1 MKLLVLG
8 GTGPTGALVIDQA
21 LAAGDTVRALVRSP
35 EKVGASNPNL
45 EVVTGQATEPADVT
59 RALDGIDAVIVT
71 LGATKGSVITD
82 ATRALLAGAA
92 QHPVARV
99 VVLSSFAV
107 LRDRLSAPAKLM
119 SGMAMGATV
128 KDKASGEQLLRESGL
143 NYTLVYA
150 TRLTNAAATGGA
162 TAVADG
168 ETLRLGHTV
177 SRADVAAFLLAQA
190 RDTNTAQRAVTITG

>member
-8 GTGPTGALVIDQA
+8 GTGPTGALVIGQA
-21 LAAGDTVRALVRSP
+21 LTAGDTVRALVRSP
-35 EKVGASNPNL
+35 EKVGASNPHL

-59 RALDGIDAVIVT
+59 RTLDGIDAVIVT
-71 LGATKGSVITD
+71 LGATKGSIITD

-92 QHPVARV
+92 QHPSIRV

-119 SGMAMGATV
+119 TGMAMGAIIT
-128 KDKASGEQLLRESGL
+128 DKTNAEQLLRDSDL

-150 TRLTNAAATGGA
+150 TRLTNDPTTGGA
-162 TAVADG
+162 TVVADK
-168 ETLRLGHTV
+168 ETLRLSHTI
-177 SRADVAAFLLAQA
+177 SRATVAAFLLAQA
-190 RDTNTAQRAVTITG
+190 RDTHPADKVVTITG

>member
-8 GTGPTGALVIDQA
+8 GTGPTGALVIGQA
-21 LAAGDTVRALVRSP
+21 LTAGDTVRALVRSP
-35 EKVGASNPNL
+35 EKVGASNPHL

-59 RALDGIDAVIVT
+59 RTLDGIDAVIVT
-71 LGATKGSVITD
+71 LGATKGSITD

-92 QHPVARV
+92 QHPSIRV

-119 SGMAMGATV
+119 TGMAMGAIIT
-128 KDKASGEQLLRESGL
+128 DKTNAEQLLRDSDL

-150 TRLTNAAATGGA
+150 TRLTNDPTTGGA
-162 TAVADG
+162 TVVADK
-168 ETLRLGHTV
+168 ETLRLSHTI
-177 SRADVAAFLLAQA
+177 SRATVAAFLLAQA
-190 RDTNTAQRAVTITG
+190 RDTHPADKVVTITG